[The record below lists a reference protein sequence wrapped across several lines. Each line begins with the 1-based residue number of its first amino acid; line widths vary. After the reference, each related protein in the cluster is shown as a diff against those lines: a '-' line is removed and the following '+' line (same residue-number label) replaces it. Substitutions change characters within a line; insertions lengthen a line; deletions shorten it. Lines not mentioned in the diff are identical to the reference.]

1 MSEIVKI
8 PQAGVYIHIPYCRRK
23 CIYCDFYTE
32 GEIRADWPRLI
43 DALISEYQE
52 RISQLPVAEGY
63 TVYIGGGTPS
73 LIPVEELSR
82 LIDAI
87 KLGLNQLNPEGRI
100 VEFTLEVN
108 PDDVTTEKAEA
119 WQNLGIDRIS
129 MGVQTLNDD
138 ELKLIGR
145 RHSAH
150 QALEAY
156 SILRPR
162 FSNIS
167 LDLIFGLPGSSL
179 SSLRTTL
186 AGFAEMRPEHISAYS
201 LMYEEK
207 TALTRMRDMGK
218 IEEVEEDDS
227 LSMFEEINRWSASE
241 GYDRYEISNYSLPGF
256 ESKHNSAYW
265 HGAPYLGIGPSAH
278 SFDGD
283 TIRRWNIAD
292 ARRYIAAVESNEK
305 YWDEEH
311 LSLEEIREERI
322 MTELRCRDGINLQD
336 FGQSF
341 GQQAA
346 DTLLSQAASYLQRGE
361 LILTNNN
368 GTSHLALSPSGIMI
382 SDEIIA
388 DLF

>member
-8 PQAGVYIHIPYCRRK
+8 SQAGVYIHIPYCRRK

-82 LIDAI
+82 LVDAI
-87 KLGLNQLNPEGRI
+87 KLGLNHLNPEGRI

-108 PDDVTTEKAEA
+108 PDDVTTQKADA

-292 ARRYIAAVESNEK
+292 ARRYISAVESNET

-311 LSLEEIREERI
+311 LSPQEVREERI
-322 MTELRCRDGINLQD
+322 MTELRCREGINLPTYT
-336 FGQSF
+336 QSF
-341 GQQAA
+341 GTQAH
-346 DTLLSQAASYLQRGE
+346 DNLLAQAASYLERGE
-361 LILTNNN
+361 LMLTDIN
-368 GTSHLALSPSGIMI
+368 GIPHLSLSTSGIMI